1 MKNLEVEA
9 NLVYN
14 DEFGK
19 ELFNEQFEK
28 IGTNKFIFTDFGHL
42 TPYLIDGKDY
52 AEIKCKDCVVYV
64 NKRELERVTMLEFDD
79 IPLKDYQEYFT
90 DVLFKSP
97 ITGEFNIKFDYLNIK
112 GEVKSFDLT
121 KHHKGIGIDISRF
134 LYSRYSLKV
143 NYTYLFYVINSCLID
158 YQLSENDKEEIKN
171 AMLKF
176 KVKQ

>member
-28 IGTNKFIFTDFGHL
+28 IGTNKFIFTDFGRL
-42 TPYLIDGKDY
+42 TPYLIDSKDY
-52 AEIKCKDCVVYV
+52 AEIKCKNYVVYV

-112 GEVKSFDLT
+112 GETKSFDLT
-121 KHHKGIGIDISRF
+121 NHHKGIGMDISRF

-143 NYTYLFYVINSCLID
+143 NYTYLFYVINSCLVD
-158 YQLSENDKEEIKN
+158 YQLSENDKEEIKK
-171 AMLKF
+171 AMLKI
-176 KVKQ
+176 KVK